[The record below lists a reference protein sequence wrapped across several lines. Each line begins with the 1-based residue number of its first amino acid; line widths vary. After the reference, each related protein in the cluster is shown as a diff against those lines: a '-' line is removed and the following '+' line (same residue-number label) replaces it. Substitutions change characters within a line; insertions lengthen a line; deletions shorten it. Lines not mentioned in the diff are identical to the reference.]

1 MKDNVMLNPASL
13 FEIKALAASAS
24 IVQFYTTVIILLY
37 TSLGLFI
44 WLKPLDVAK
53 KPYLTWAILI
63 PLLFIPIWLGP
74 KAWILAVTL
83 LSIYGFKEFARKTGL
98 YEQKIYCIVVYL
110 FMGVMALSSMG
121 HHYGMFMAIPV
132 WGAAVLATLPVLGNQ
147 SKNAVQNVAL
157 SIVGLIY
164 FGWFLGHLG
173 YLAQSSYGMG
183 YLLFVLIFTQFN
195 DAMCFLWGKLFGKT
209 HFTSI
214 SPKKTIEGSL
224 LALLS
229 SIAIA
234 FLNWHFAFPHF
245 EWWLVLLSGCI
256 ISIGGQI
263 GDLVMS
269 SFKRDLGIKDFGTL
283 LPGHGGILDRID
295 SLLWVAPVFFH
306 TARFFHQ
313 GFGY

>member
-1 MKDNVMLNPASL
+1 MSNAASL
-13 FEIKALAASAS
+13 LAIPAFPISTS
-24 IVQFYTTVIILLY
+24 IVQFYTSVILVLY
-37 TSLGLFI
+37 LSLGAFI

-63 PLLFIPIWLGP
+63 PLLLTPIWLGP
-74 KAWILAVTL
+74 KVWIFAVAL
-83 LSIYGFKEFARKTGL
+83 ISIYGFKEFARKTGL
-98 YEQKIYCIVVYL
+98 YEHKIYCIIVYL
-110 FMGVMALSSMG
+110 FMGLMALSAMNNR
-121 HHYGMFMAIPV
+121 YGLFMAIPV
-132 WGAAVLATLPVLGNQ
+132 WGAAILTTVPVLSNRAEG
-147 SKNAVQNVAL
+147 ALQNVAL
-157 SIVGLIY
+157 SVVGLIY

-173 YLAQSSYGMG
+173 FLAQSSYGMG
-183 YLLFVLIFTQFN
+183 YLLFVLLFTQFN

-209 HFTSI
+209 HFTFI
-214 SPKKTIEGSL
+214 SPKKTIEGSM
-224 LALLS
+224 LALVS

-234 FLNWHFAFPHF
+234 FLNWKFAFPHF
-245 EWWLVLLSGCI
+245 EWWLVLLTGCI